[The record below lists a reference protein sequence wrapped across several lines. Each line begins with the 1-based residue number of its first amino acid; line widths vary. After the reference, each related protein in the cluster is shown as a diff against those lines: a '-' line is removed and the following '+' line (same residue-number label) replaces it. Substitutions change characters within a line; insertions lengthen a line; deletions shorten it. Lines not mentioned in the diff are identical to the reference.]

1 MNPKILNEDEILV
14 SGKKFRLNN
23 IKFLDYVGSGK
34 NGSVFKCLNTLS
46 NQQSAIKIWLPRRPH
61 KYPDVERFAAE
72 IVKLSILDH
81 SNVVRIKTA
90 DKINKICYAE
100 MEFVNGITLRDWLK
114 ENSGFE
120 ERIKVAR
127 DLINT
132 MDYVHSLPGSIY
144 HGDLH
149 SENIMIAVNNK
160 IKILDFG
167 TSIFSPDT
175 SDLRAS
181 WQLARTLDEILNIK
195 DSAYF
200 QLLDKPIQDFLT
212 HSKFNSIQ
220 TKYTD
225 NYKADIV
232 NASFEIIITLMIA
245 EVRYLNTSINFRQLL
260 IDIGHFLLKSP
271 FLDFTRTQL
280 FLLNFINQT
289 DLKSLYDG
297 ILHALYDLE
306 SIDILMNIPIIDDM
320 TREDI
325 IAVVESLPILQIDP
339 DSLDAKRP
347 DIIYESTK
355 QYLMGNIEVLKIW
368 RKIYVEYTKYLN
380 IPILE

>member
-1 MNPKILNEDEILV
+1 M
-14 SGKKFRLNN
+14 
-23 IKFLDYVGSGK
+23 
-34 NGSVFKCLNTLS
+34 
-46 NQQSAIKIWLPRRPH
+46 
-61 KYPDVERFAAE
+61 
-72 IVKLSILDH
+72 
-81 SNVVRIKTA
+81 
-90 DKINKICYAE
+90 
-100 MEFVNGITLRDWLK
+100 
-114 ENSGFE
+114 
-120 ERIKVAR
+120 
-127 DLINT
+127 
-132 MDYVHSLPGSIY
+132 
-144 HGDLH
+144 
-149 SENIMIAVNNK
+149 
-160 IKILDFG
+160 
-167 TSIFSPDT
+167 
-175 SDLRAS
+175 
-181 WQLARTLDEILNIK
+181 
-195 DSAYF
+195 
-200 QLLDKPIQDFLT
+200 
-212 HSKFNSIQ
+212 
-220 TKYTD
+220 
-225 NYKADIV
+225 
-232 NASFEIIITLMIA
+232 
-245 EVRYLNTSINFRQLL
+245 
-260 IDIGHFLLKSP
+260 KSP